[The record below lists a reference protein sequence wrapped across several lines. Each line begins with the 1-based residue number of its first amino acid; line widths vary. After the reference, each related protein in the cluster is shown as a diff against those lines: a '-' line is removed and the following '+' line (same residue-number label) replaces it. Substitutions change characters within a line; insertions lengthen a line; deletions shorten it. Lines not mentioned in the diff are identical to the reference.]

1 MYVFQTLNTWKII
14 HWAVYDNIS
23 NKSMSNNA
31 QDTLAMSNPLLI
43 SELCSLYSV
52 QTGRFPVDIA
62 QCPVIFHFPSE
73 LDMGQRG
80 IRGEITWGKGN

>member
-1 MYVFQTLNTWKII
+1 MNVFQTLNTWKII

-23 NKSMSNNA
+23 NKSMTNNA
-31 QDTLAMSNPLLI
+31 GDTRIMSGY
-43 SELCSLYSV
+43 EQCYMYSV
-52 QTGRFPVDIA
+52 QTVTFSVDIA
-62 QCPVIFHFPSE
+62 VSSHFSFSIPE